1 MVSLS
6 SSEISSVTVTASES
20 GFIVSN
26 PSQYITLSPFFTSS
40 TALLLSVTYSFT
52 TFVSFPSSSY
62 DATIATPDVPFP
74 TTALPPDTVIAES
87 AAEAL
92 TDITNKPVSTA
103 ITAITF
109 L

>member
-1 MVSLS
+1 MT
-6 SSEISSVTVTASES
+6 SVTVTASES

-26 PSQYITLSPFFTSS
+26 PSQYITLSPFFTLS
-40 TALLLSVTYSFT
+40 TVLLLSVTYSFT

-74 TTALPPDTVIAES
+74 TTALPSTTIIAKS
-87 AAEAL
+87 AAETLTDMTNKPINTAI
-92 TDITNKPVSTA
+92 TDIT
-103 ITAITF
+103 F